1 VNKVIITLTIEV
13 PDGVVPDVQYT
24 TEHAQNTPY
33 RATVIANNTVEANRS
48 DAEPP
53 LAELPPPQS
62 IDDDGPLGVAQRVFH
77 EQTGTTPEWKC
88 PEHGTPAKLVPG
100 GVAASSGKAYTAF
113 EVCST
118 AFCKQKPPKR
128 RAA

>member
-1 VNKVIITLTIEV
+1 MSNRVVITIDL
-13 PDGVVPDVQYT
+13 PDGVVPDVQYQQ
-24 TEHAQNTPY
+24 AP
-33 RATVIANNTVEANRS
+33 RANVS
-48 DAEPP
+48 HAEPP
-53 LAELPPPQS
+53 LSELPPP
-62 IDDDGPLGVAQRVFH
+62 IDLPDEGPLQQAMAEFPPMQYQPGSWR
-77 EQTGTTPEWKC
+77 C